1 MLPHEILGGLD
12 IPENKYQPHDD
23 GFVKIPSAALRCI
36 LGHCGVQEVRLIP
49 SDLRALHLK
58 LFTVPSDFQLFTAS
72 SHDIVGIK
80 LLGIND
86 V

>member
-1 MLPHEILGGLD
+1 MFASGGRETNIRISGSELPIS
-12 IPENKYQPHDD
+12 ENSLFN
-23 GFVKIPSAALRCI
+23 GVN
-36 LGHCGVQEVRLIP
+36 HCGVQEVRLIP
-49 SDLRALHLK
+49 SDLHALHLK

-72 SHDIVGIK
+72 SHDSAEIK